1 MSAVDVSTVAV
12 GTEVPALEVTITQT
26 DMVAYAGATWDW
38 HRMHYDPAFVAEK
51 KFPAAVV
58 DGQVYGAYLVQQLQD
73 WLGPKAW
80 VSALEFRFKNLV
92 FAGDTLRCTATVTA
106 VRPTDAG
113 VEIDVESQI
122 EVTGDK
128 ARVAAAPC
136 SATVIVRA

>member
-1 MSAVDVSTVAV
+1 MSAVDVAAVAV
-12 GTEVPALEVTITQT
+12 GDEVPALEVTITQT

-80 VSALEFRFKNLV
+80 VSALDFRFKNLV

-106 VRPTDAG
+106 VRATDAG
-113 VEIDVESQI
+113 VEIDVESQV
-122 EVTGDK
+122 EVVGD
-128 ARVAAAPC
+128 APRVAAAPC
-136 SATVIVRA
+136 SATVLVRA